1 MRAVIQRV
9 LSASVTI
16 GGERTAAIEQ
26 GLEVLLGIEEGDTE
40 KDAQYLCDKLLSMRI
55 FDDDSGV
62 PNRDVGEAGGAVLLI
77 SQFTLLGDAR
87 KGRRPSYI
95 RAARPETAVP
105 LYEWCKAYLAPRVP
119 LQTGTFQAD
128 MQVAL
133 INDGPFTILLDS
145 RKEF

>member
-16 GGERTAAIEQ
+16 GGEQTAAIGQ
-26 GLEVLLGIEEGDTE
+26 GLAVLLGIEQGDTE
-40 KDAQYLCDKLLSMRI
+40 KDAQYLCDKLLTLRI

-62 PNRDVGEAGGAVLLI
+62 PNRDVNEAGGAVLLI

-105 LYEWCKAYLAPRVP
+105 LYQWCKAYLAPRVP

-133 INDGPFTILLDS
+133 INDGPFTVLLDS